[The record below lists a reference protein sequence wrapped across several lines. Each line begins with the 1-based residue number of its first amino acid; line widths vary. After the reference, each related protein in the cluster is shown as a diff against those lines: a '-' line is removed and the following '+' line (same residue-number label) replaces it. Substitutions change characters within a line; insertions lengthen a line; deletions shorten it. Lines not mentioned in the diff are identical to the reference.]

1 MASLATK
8 IELFL
13 GRKINFMNEVVLE
26 DVGQGVYIKEW
37 NIDDAQPTQSELDAL
52 ESQAQTVEN
61 NIDIINTRKKLYGS
75 WQSQLEEIYDDGID
89 SWKTRIAKVKTDNPK
104 E

>member
-1 MASLATK
+1 MTSLATK

-13 GRKINFMNEVVLE
+13 GRKVDFINEVVLE
-26 DVGQGVYIKEW
+26 DVGQGTVIKEW
-37 NIDDAQPTQSELDAL
+37 NIDDTQPTQSELDAL

-61 NIDIINTRKKLYGS
+61 NVDIVNTRKKLYGS

-89 SWKTRIAKVKTDNPK
+89 SWKTRIAQIKTDNPK